1 LNLSVED
8 NFLESDQKENALSG
22 KFLLLLSLGFA
33 LVFIGV
39 IIVLVATI
47 FLGEASTSASAVIF
61 IGPFP
66 LIFGSGVDT
75 GWIILLSII
84 IAVVSIML
92 FFVMNKCF
100 SAFQEE

>member
-1 LNLSVED
+1 MKLSVED
-8 NFLESDQKENALSG
+8 NFPESDQEENALSG
-22 KFLLLLSLGFA
+22 KFLLLLGLGFA

-39 IIVLVATI
+39 IIVLVAAI
-47 FLGEASTSASAVIF
+47 FLGEASTSASVVIF

-66 LIFGSGVDT
+66 IIFGFGADT

-92 FFVMNKCF
+92 FFAMNKKL
-100 SAFQEE
+100 QWIRT